1 METNIGYEDRPVPRP
16 WSIPL
21 GLPETLSTVPSSAGP
36 APAVLDSAAPAPAV
50 PDSVPPVSSLP
61 SIMADVPAPAPSS
74 SIQQRYIKDIL
85 QLQRRLSF
93 SRLDAELQKNG
104 GCIYRADHGHGVVT
118 LVANSR
124 SVPDRYLRGIAGF
137 RLSEYLQAGFAS
149 EEIVFNRSLFCE
161 PVREFH
167 DDDLHV
173 ITTDSNSGRILGY
186 VTLSHSQD
194 PVTRP
199 IAAEDRRLFP
209 CEQAHDL
216 RLQSVLPDTRGLM
229 THQVREVKRFVH
241 ARDVTDRSLRLRITL
256 ELLAGIMQAA
266 RLGGCPTQLLIGDVE
281 EHVALRHLVLLGLAV
296 HLLKGTTPRL
306 SPQNVMHPMYT
317 KRERVL
323 PFYAWAP
330 PEEEIEMRANLLEQ
344 AAASDSPFRALRGLI
359 AGLPGTVEHI
369 EVAA

>member
-173 ITTDSNSGRILGY
+173 ITTDRK
-186 VTLSHSQD
+186 
-194 PVTRP
+194 
-199 IAAEDRRLFP
+199 
-209 CEQAHDL
+209 
-216 RLQSVLPDTRGLM
+216 SV
-229 THQVREVKRFVH
+229 V
-241 ARDVTDRSLRLRITL
+241 
-256 ELLAGIMQAA
+256 
-266 RLGGCPTQLLIGDVE
+266 
-281 EHVALRHLVLLGLAV
+281 
-296 HLLKGTTPRL
+296 
-306 SPQNVMHPMYT
+306 
-317 KRERVL
+317 
-323 PFYAWAP
+323 
-330 PEEEIEMRANLLEQ
+330 
-344 AAASDSPFRALRGLI
+344 
-359 AGLPGTVEHI
+359 
-369 EVAA
+369 